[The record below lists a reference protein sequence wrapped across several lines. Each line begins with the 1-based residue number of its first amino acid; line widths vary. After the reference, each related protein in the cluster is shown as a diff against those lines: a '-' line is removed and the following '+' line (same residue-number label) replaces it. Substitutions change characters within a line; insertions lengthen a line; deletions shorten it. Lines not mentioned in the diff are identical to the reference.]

1 MKNNDLSTKSDNK
14 IYILIFLSFFLLS
27 LSNYSYAENN
37 GDKNKLDKSSNAIY
51 AENEEISQ
59 QKKTITGKIIDTQ
72 GLPIIGANIIEVGTA
87 SNGTVTNEDGDFSL
101 SVGENAV
108 LHISYIGYLEQDV
121 PTTGRTTFNIT
132 LLEDTKT
139 LEELVV
145 VGYGTQ
151 KKETLTGSIVSTG
164 GETIKRSPSD
174 VTNSLSGLLPGLVT
188 LNRSGEP
195 GANTAALFIRGQN
208 TTGSTSP
215 LVVVDGVQSP
225 SGWQRID
232 PKDIDQISILKD
244 ASAAVY
250 GSRAANGV
258 ILITTKRGAIGKPVV
273 NYNFNLGINQPTRTP
288 ELAPSYLFAE
298 NVNQLLQ
305 QSNQDPRYTQ
315 EEIELFKK
323 GTDPNY
329 PNTDWYGEVLKDFSL
344 QQRHNLNLRGGT
356 NDIKYLISGSF
367 SNQNSIFKNG
377 MHKFNGYTLRSNID
391 AKVTENISTQIDING
406 NLGDRVSPGSEDPW
420 GWLLAIPM
428 MPVYYP
434 NGLPSAGI
442 EQGLNPAVMVTEA
455 GGRRDIKDKN
465 FQAKISFDIKIPWVS
480 GLSINSYYVYNT
492 SQTLDKN
499 WRTPWTVYNYDV
511 TTDEYL
517 PLRGGRITAP
527 QLTQSSSTGEGN
539 FVHARLIYEK
549 QFDRHYINTFV
560 GAEQSKGKDVFFD
573 ASRRDYMTTVLPELF
588 AGEPKTQ
595 ENNGYSS
602 EYGRQSVIGRL
613 SYNLDEK
620 YLLDFNARY
629 DGTHVFPKGKRFGFF
644 PGVSVAWRMNKEP
657 FLMSAESID
666 ELKLRASIGQIGND
680 AISPYQFLASYR
692 LNLDRG
698 YTFGMPG
705 NASLG
710 AAQNVVPN
718 PNITWEVATIMN
730 AGFDASLW
738 NRALDFSFDVFKQER
753 NNILTTRDLA
763 VPAYT
768 ALVLPQE
775 NIGTVENKGIEVAL
789 THRKTL
795 SVADNFSF
803 IVGGNFAY
811 AKNKIIDMSEASN
824 VPDYQKA
831 EGKSLGA
838 ELLYEAIGI
847 FRTQE
852 QVDKSPVYPGTQ
864 VGDLQYRD
872 VNKDG
877 VISALDRVRMN
888 NKSNIPQITFGFNF
902 TVTYKRFS
910 LFSNFSG
917 QGNAWQY
924 YHQNTRVAINTLK
937 ELLENRWT
945 PGSMDSKYPKLP
957 TVETQTEPSGLRST
971 FWLQNAAFLRLKTL
985 ELGYDVPQNF
995 VNKIKL
1001 SSVRVYLNGNNLFT
1015 ISDIKWFDPEGN
1027 NERGN
1032 FYPQNKIFNLGVDLS
1047 F

>member
-1 MKNNDLSTKSDNK
+1 
-14 IYILIFLSFFLLS
+14 
-27 LSNYSYAENN
+27 
-37 GDKNKLDKSSNAIY
+37 
-51 AENEEISQ
+51 
-59 QKKTITGKIIDTQ
+59 
-72 GLPIIGANIIEVGTA
+72 
-87 SNGTVTNEDGDFSL
+87 
-101 SVGENAV
+101 
-108 LHISYIGYLEQDV
+108 
-121 PTTGRTTFNIT
+121 
-132 LLEDTKT
+132 
-139 LEELVV
+139 
-145 VGYGTQ
+145 
-151 KKETLTGSIVSTG
+151 
-164 GETIKRSPSD
+164 
-174 VTNSLSGLLPGLVT
+174 
-188 LNRSGEP
+188 
-195 GANTAALFIRGQN
+195 
-208 TTGSTSP
+208 
-215 LVVVDGVQSP
+215 
-225 SGWQRID
+225 
-232 PKDIDQISILKD
+232 
-244 ASAAVY
+244 
-250 GSRAANGV
+250 
-258 ILITTKRGAIGKPVV
+258 
-273 NYNFNLGINQPTRTP
+273 
-288 ELAPSYLFAE
+288 
-298 NVNQLLQ
+298 
-305 QSNQDPRYTQ
+305 
-315 EEIELFKK
+315 
-323 GTDPNY
+323 
-329 PNTDWYGEVLKDFSL
+329 
-344 QQRHNLNLRGGT
+344 
-356 NDIKYLISGSF
+356 
-367 SNQNSIFKNG
+367 
-377 MHKFNGYTLRSNID
+377 
-391 AKVTENISTQIDING
+391 
-406 NLGDRVSPGSEDPW
+406 
-420 GWLLAIPM
+420 
-428 MPVYYP
+428 
-434 NGLPSAGI
+434 
-442 EQGLNPAVMVTEA
+442 
-455 GGRRDIKDKN
+455 
-465 FQAKISFDIKIPWVS
+465 
-480 GLSINSYYVYNT
+480 
-492 SQTLDKN
+492 
-499 WRTPWTVYNYDV
+499 
-511 TTDEYL
+511 
-517 PLRGGRITAP
+517 
-527 QLTQSSSTGEGN
+527 
-539 FVHARLIYEK
+539 
-549 QFDRHYINTFV
+549 
-560 GAEQSKGKDVFFD
+560 
-573 ASRRDYMTTVLPELF
+573 
-588 AGEPKTQ
+588 
-595 ENNGYSS
+595 
-602 EYGRQSVIGRL
+602 
-613 SYNLDEK
+613 
-620 YLLDFNARY
+620 
-629 DGTHVFPKGKRFGFF
+629 
-644 PGVSVAWRMNKEP
+644 
-657 FLMSAESID
+657 MSAESID